1 MPMAM
6 AKRKYRVLVAGS
18 GDKIFDYISEM
29 LPRTGY
35 ESVLRAGDA
44 GEVRRMLLDSPV
56 DIVIINTPLSDD
68 FGVELALDLAEGATG
83 VMLLVKNE
91 LYDQICYKVEDSGV
105 LTLGKPMSRQGF
117 YSAVKLLTAMTARLS
132 KMEKANRT
140 LQEKMA
146 DIRVVNRAKWL
157 LIEHHHMKEQDAH
170 YFIEKQAM
178 DTRLSRRE
186 VAENIIRTY
195 DL

>member
-1 MPMAM
+1 MATE
-6 AKRKYRVLVAGS
+6 KRKYRVLVADS
-18 GDKIFDYISEM
+18 GDKIYDYISQS
-29 LPRTGY
+29 LPRGDY
-35 ESVLRAGDA
+35 DPILRAGDA
-44 GEVRRMLLDSPV
+44 GEARRMLLNAPV
-56 DIVIINTPLSDD
+56 DIVIINTPLKDD
-68 FGVELALDLAEGATG
+68 FGTELALDLADGSAG
-83 VMLLVKNE
+83 VLLLVKNE

-105 LTLGKPMSRQGF
+105 LTLGKPTSRQGF

-132 KMEKANRT
+132 KLEKANHT

-186 VAENIIRTY
+186 VAENIIRSY
-195 DL
+195 DF

>member
-1 MPMAM
+1 MAM

-68 FGVELALDLAEGATG
+68 FGVELALDLAEGAIG

-91 LYDQICYKVEDSGV
+91 LYDQVCYKVEDSGV

>member
-1 MPMAM
+1 MATE
-6 AKRKYRVLVAGS
+6 KRKYRVLVADS
-18 GDKIFDYISEM
+18 GDKIYEYISQS
-29 LPRTGY
+29 LPRSDY
-35 ESVLRAGDA
+35 DPIVQAGDA
-44 GEVRRMLLDSPV
+44 GEVRRMMLDTPA
-56 DIVIINTPLSDD
+56 DIVIINTPLRDE
-68 FGVELALDLAEGATG
+68 FGTELAIDLAEGTAG
-83 VMLLVKNE
+83 VLLLVKNE
-91 LYDQICYKVEDSGV
+91 LYDQVCYKAEDSGV
-105 LTLGKPMSRQGF
+105 LTLGKPTSRQGF

-132 KMEKANRT
+132 RLEKANHT

-186 VAENIIRTY
+186 VAENIIRSY
-195 DL
+195 DM

>member
-1 MPMAM
+1 MAT
-6 AKRKYRVLVAGS
+6 AKRKFRVLVAGS
-18 GDKIFDYISEM
+18 GDKIYDYIVQT
-29 LPRTGY
+29 LPRSGY
-35 ESVLRAGDA
+35 DPILKAEDA
-44 GEVRRMLLDSPV
+44 GEARRLLLDSPV

-68 FGVELALDLAEGATG
+68 FGVELALDLAEGSTG
-83 VMLLVKNE
+83 VLLLVKNE
-91 LYDQICYKVEDSGV
+91 LYDQVCYKVEDSGV
-105 LTLGKPMSRQGF
+105 LTMGKPMTRQGF
-117 YSAVKLLTAMTARLS
+117 YSAVKLLSAMSARLS
-132 KMEKANRT
+132 KMEKVNRT

-178 DTRLSRRE
+178 DTRMSRRE

>member
-1 MPMAM
+1 MATE
-6 AKRKYRVLVAGS
+6 KRKYRVLVADS
-18 GDKIFDYISEM
+18 GDKIYDYISQS
-29 LPRTGY
+29 LPRSDY
-35 ESVLRAGDA
+35 DPILRAGDA
-44 GEVRRMLLDSPV
+44 GEARRMLLNAPV
-56 DIVIINTPLSDD
+56 DIVIINTPLKDD
-68 FGVELALDLAEGATG
+68 FGTELALDLADGSAG
-83 VMLLVKNE
+83 VLLLVKNE
-91 LYDQICYKVEDSGV
+91 LYDQICYNVEDSGV
-105 LTLGKPMSRQGF
+105 LTLGKPTSRQGF

-132 KMEKANRT
+132 KLEKANHT

-186 VAENIIRTY
+186 VAENIIRSY
-195 DL
+195 DF

>member
-1 MPMAM
+1 MAM

-83 VMLLVKNE
+83 VLLLVKNE
-91 LYDQICYKVEDSGV
+91 LYDQVCDKVEDSGV
-105 LTLGKPMSRQGF
+105 LTLGKPMTRQGF

-132 KMEKANRT
+132 KMEKVNRT

>member
-1 MPMAM
+1 MATE
-6 AKRKYRVLVAGS
+6 KRKYRVLVADS
-18 GDKIFDYISEM
+18 GDKIYDYISQS
-29 LPRTGY
+29 LPRSDY
-35 ESVLRAGDA
+35 DPILRAGDA
-44 GEVRRMLLDSPV
+44 GEARRMLLNAPV
-56 DIVIINTPLSDD
+56 DIVIVNTPLKDD
-68 FGVELALDLAEGATG
+68 FGTELALDLADGSAG
-83 VMLLVKNE
+83 VLLLVKNE

-105 LTLGKPMSRQGF
+105 LTLGKPTSRQGF

-132 KMEKANRT
+132 KLEKANHT

-186 VAENIIRTY
+186 VAENIIRSY
-195 DL
+195 DF

>member
-1 MPMAM
+1 MATE
-6 AKRKYRVLVAGS
+6 KRKYRVLVADS
-18 GDKIFDYISEM
+18 GDKIYDYISQS
-29 LPRTGY
+29 LPRSDY
-35 ESVLRAGDA
+35 DPILRAGDA
-44 GEVRRMLLDSPV
+44 GEARRILLNAPV
-56 DIVIINTPLSDD
+56 DIVIINTPLKDD
-68 FGVELALDLAEGATG
+68 FGTELALDLADGSAG
-83 VMLLVKNE
+83 VLLLVKNE

-105 LTLGKPMSRQGF
+105 LTLGKPTSRQGF

-132 KMEKANRT
+132 KLEKANHT

-186 VAENIIRTY
+186 VAENIIRSY
-195 DL
+195 DF

>member
-1 MPMAM
+1 MATE
-6 AKRKYRVLVAGS
+6 KRKYRVLVADS
-18 GDKIFDYISEM
+18 GDKIYDYISQS
-29 LPRTGY
+29 LPRSDY
-35 ESVLRAGDA
+35 DPILRAGDA
-44 GEVRRMLLDSPV
+44 GEARRMLLNAPV
-56 DIVIINTPLSDD
+56 DIVVINTPLKDD
-68 FGVELALDLAEGATG
+68 FGTELALDLADGSAG
-83 VMLLVKNE
+83 VLLLVKNE

-105 LTLGKPMSRQGF
+105 LTLGKPTSRQGF

-132 KMEKANRT
+132 KLEKANHT

-186 VAENIIRTY
+186 VAENIIRSY
-195 DL
+195 DF

>member
-1 MPMAM
+1 MATE
-6 AKRKYRVLVAGS
+6 KRKYRVLVADS
-18 GDKIFDYISEM
+18 GDKIYDYISQS
-29 LPRTGY
+29 LPRSDY
-35 ESVLRAGDA
+35 DSILRAGDA
-44 GEVRRMLLDSPV
+44 GEARRMLLNAPV
-56 DIVIINTPLSDD
+56 DIVIINTPLKDD
-68 FGVELALDLAEGATG
+68 FGTELALDLADGSAG
-83 VMLLVKNE
+83 VLLLVKNE

-105 LTLGKPMSRQGF
+105 LTLGKPTSRQGF

-132 KMEKANRT
+132 KLEKANHT

-186 VAENIIRTY
+186 VAENIIRSY
-195 DL
+195 DF

>member
-1 MPMAM
+1 MATE
-6 AKRKYRVLVAGS
+6 KRKYRVLVADS
-18 GDKIFDYISEM
+18 GDKIYDYISQS
-29 LPRTGY
+29 LPRSDY
-35 ESVLRAGDA
+35 DPSLQAGDA
-44 GEVRRMLLDSPV
+44 GEARRMLLNAPV
-56 DIVIINTPLSDD
+56 DIVIINTPLKDD
-68 FGVELALDLAEGATG
+68 FGTELALDLADGSAG
-83 VMLLVKNE
+83 VLLLVKNE

-105 LTLGKPMSRQGF
+105 LTLGKPTSRQGF

-132 KMEKANRT
+132 KLEKANHT

-186 VAENIIRTY
+186 VAENIIRSY
-195 DL
+195 DF

>member
-1 MPMAM
+1 MATE
-6 AKRKYRVLVAGS
+6 KRKYRVLVADS
-18 GDKIFDYISEM
+18 GGKIYDYISQS
-29 LPRTGY
+29 LPRSDY
-35 ESVLRAGDA
+35 DPILRAGDA
-44 GEVRRMLLDSPV
+44 GEARRMLLNAPV
-56 DIVIINTPLSDD
+56 DIVIINTPLKDD
-68 FGVELALDLAEGATG
+68 FGTELALDLADGSAG
-83 VMLLVKNE
+83 VLLLVKNE

-105 LTLGKPMSRQGF
+105 LTLGKPTSRQGF
-117 YSAVKLLTAMTARLS
+117 YSAVKLLTAMTARLP
-132 KMEKANRT
+132 KLEKANHT

-186 VAENIIRTY
+186 VAENIIRSY
-195 DL
+195 DF

>member
-1 MPMAM
+1 MATE
-6 AKRKYRVLVAGS
+6 KRKYRVLVADS
-18 GDKIFDYISEM
+18 GDKIYEYISQS
-29 LPRTGY
+29 LPRGDY
-35 ESVLRAGDA
+35 DPIVKAGDA
-44 GEVRRMLLDSPV
+44 GEVRRMMLDAPA
-56 DIVIINTPLSDD
+56 DIVIINTPLRDE
-68 FGVELALDLAEGATG
+68 FGTELAIDLAEGTAG
-83 VMLLVKNE
+83 VLLLVKNE
-91 LYDQICYKVEDSGV
+91 LYDQVCYKAEDIGV
-105 LTLGKPMSRQGF
+105 LTLGKPTSRQGF

-132 KMEKANRT
+132 RLEKVNHT

-186 VAENIIRTY
+186 VAENIIRSY
-195 DL
+195 DM

>member
-1 MPMAM
+1 MATE
-6 AKRKYRVLVAGS
+6 KRKYRVLVADS
-18 GDKIFDYISEM
+18 GDKIYEYISQS
-29 LPRTGY
+29 LPRGDY
-35 ESVLRAGDA
+35 DPIVKAGDA
-44 GEVRRMLLDSPV
+44 GEVRRMMLDTPA
-56 DIVIINTPLSDD
+56 DIVIINTPLRDE
-68 FGVELALDLAEGATG
+68 FGTELAIDLAEGTAG
-83 VMLLVKNE
+83 VLLLVKNE
-91 LYDQICYKVEDSGV
+91 LYDQVCYKAEDIGV
-105 LTLGKPMSRQGF
+105 LTLGKPTSRQGF

-132 KMEKANRT
+132 RLEKVNHT

-186 VAENIIRTY
+186 VAENIIRSY
-195 DL
+195 DM

>member
-1 MPMAM
+1 MAT

-29 LPRTGY
+29 LPRSGY
-35 ESVLRAGDA
+35 EPILRAGDA
-44 GEVRRMLLDSPV
+44 GEVRRMLLDAPV

-68 FGVELALDLAEGATG
+68 FGVELALDLAEGTTG
-83 VMLLVKNE
+83 VLLLVKNE
-91 LYDQICYKVEDSGV
+91 LFDQVCYKVEDSGV
-105 LTLGKPMSRQGF
+105 LTIGKPMTRQSF
-117 YSAVKLLTAMTARLS
+117 YSAVKLLSAMSARLS
-132 KMEKANRT
+132 KMEKVNRT

>member
-1 MPMAM
+1 MATE
-6 AKRKYRVLVAGS
+6 KRKYRVLVADS
-18 GDKIFDYISEM
+18 GDKIYEYISQS
-29 LPRTGY
+29 LPRGDY
-35 ESVLRAGDA
+35 DPIVKAGDA
-44 GEVRRMLLDSPV
+44 GEVRRMMLDTPA
-56 DIVIINTPLSDD
+56 DIVIINTPLRDE
-68 FGVELALDLAEGATG
+68 FGTELAIDLAEGTAG
-83 VMLLVKNE
+83 VLLLVKNE
-91 LYDQICYKVEDSGV
+91 LYDQVCYKAEDNGV
-105 LTLGKPMSRQGF
+105 LTLSKPTSRQCF

-132 KMEKANRT
+132 RLEKVNHT

-186 VAENIIRTY
+186 VAENIIRSY
-195 DL
+195 DM

>member
-1 MPMAM
+1 MATE
-6 AKRKYRVLVAGS
+6 KRKYRVLVADS
-18 GDKIFDYISEM
+18 GDKIYEYISQS
-29 LPRTGY
+29 LPRGDY
-35 ESVLRAGDA
+35 DPIVKAGDA
-44 GEVRRMLLDSPV
+44 GEVRRMMLDTPA
-56 DIVIINTPLSDD
+56 DIVIINTPLRDE
-68 FGVELALDLAEGATG
+68 FGTELAIDLAEGTAG
-83 VMLLVKNE
+83 VLLLVKNE
-91 LYDQICYKVEDSGV
+91 LYDQVCYKAEDNGV
-105 LTLGKPMSRQGF
+105 LTLSKPTSRQGF

-132 KMEKANRT
+132 RLEKVNHT

-186 VAENIIRTY
+186 VAENIIRSY
-195 DL
+195 DM